1 MQAQGKKK
9 QIPIF
14 GYFRVFKEYP
24 QKSQIWKCET
34 SPNQGTLLGIP
45 WLGLVLLCQIWDFY
59 EYSLNT
65 LKYPKV
71 WNLLFFPVSKI
82 LCFVALVYK
91 SHFLQNSCFMEIIG
105 H

>member
-59 EYSLNT
+59 GYSLNT
-65 LKYPKV
+65 LKFEGSPEESRRLYEAWAPQSQRNK
-71 WNLLFFPVSKI
+71 
-82 LCFVALVYK
+82 
-91 SHFLQNSCFMEIIG
+91 QNKMKFAE
-105 H
+105 